1 MLIKYSREIDT
12 IYIHFK
18 SGTSNIQIPT
28 KNEDLYKFVLKTDR
42 KIIIGYE
49 VERAQSNINLILN
62 ELGLTSK
69 QKLAVI
75 LCMTR
80 GKKEKTQ
87 KEFAD
92 LLKISEATYKNLE
105 KAEHN
110 IAFNTI
116 EEIYTAFSAE
126 DSLKYVFKAG

>member
-1 MLIKYSREIDT
+1 MISKYKIIKALLLYRS
-12 IYIHFK
+12 
-18 SGTSNIQIPT
+18 P